1 MASIIIP
8 VLLCLFLG
16 PGVGQLYNKEIKKGI
31 FMIVFSALILTWA
44 IAWYYHAI
52 QPFLPS
58 DMTSVDPEAV
68 SDLLK
73 NAMQQIST
81 QRSGMLFFFK
91 AVLTLVWLYAV
102 VDAYLVADKKRKIG
116 TGGPH

>member
-1 MASIIIP
+1 MAAIIIP

-31 FMIVFSALILTWA
+31 LLILFSALVLVWA

-52 QPFLPS
+52 LPFLPG
-58 DMTSVDPEAV
+58 DMTTIDPAAM

-73 NAMQQIST
+73 NAMQQVSAN
-81 QRSGMLFFFK
+81 RSGMLFFFK

-102 VDAYLVADKKRKIG
+102 VDAYLVADKKRK
-116 TGGPH
+116 TKMGGPQ